1 MTRLILIRHG
11 ETSWTREKRFQGH
24 SNTALS
30 SIGRRQAKALAK
42 EVKKYS
48 PDVLYASD
56 LKLASQT
63 AAVIGRSARL
73 RPRKDRRLREMNFGL
88 WEGKTGKQLAEEGSK
103 IYRDWCRGRRVSPP
117 KGESFK
123 RISFR
128 TNGFLDEIFKKHVQK
143 TVAIVSHGG
152 AIKIMISRALKLS
165 LRSLWSFRLD
175 PASISVI
182 HVYPDFMQV
191 VTLNYT
197 AHLRKGNAA

>member
-56 LKLASQT
+56 LKRASQT

-103 IYRDWCRGRRVSPP
+103 IYRDWCRGRRGSP
-117 KGESFK
+117 
-123 RISFR
+123 
-128 TNGFLDEIFKKHVQK
+128 
-143 TVAIVSHGG
+143 
-152 AIKIMISRALKLS
+152 
-165 LRSLWSFRLD
+165 
-175 PASISVI
+175 
-182 HVYPDFMQV
+182 
-191 VTLNYT
+191 
-197 AHLRKGNAA
+197 